1 MMERLV
7 SGRLELLTVPLW
19 NPFRRVDSLIG
30 LNMRVMRM
38 RGSESEKQPVPLTEL
53 FLKRFDLFQRSSI
66 RGQREAIDGVVCTL
80 RLSRV
85 TTDWVSKGLPRRK
98 RDRKTNVKP
107 TGGGTL
113 IVAFHCL

>member
-1 MMERLV
+1 VMERLV
-7 SGRLELLTVPLW
+7 SGRSELLTVLLW
-19 NPFRRVDSLIG
+19 NPFRRVGSLIG
-30 LNMRVMRM
+30 LNTRVMRT

-53 FLKRFDLFQRSSI
+53 FLKRFDLFQRSGI
-66 RGQREAIDGVVCTL
+66 RGQRQAIDGIVCTL

-85 TTDWVSKGLPRRK
+85 TADCVSKELSRRK
-98 RDRKTNVKP
+98 WDRKTNVKP